1 MPEPYIARRD
11 PEVLLRQLEAEDNSQ
26 HRGRLK
32 IFLGYSSGVGKSFR
46 MLDEG
51 RRRLERGED
60 VVVGALQ
67 PEAPAEVEC
76 LLPRF
81 EVVPMRDV
89 QGIRVM
95 DVPAILRRH
104 PQVCLVDGLAYD
116 NPPGSRNAKRW
127 QDVEEIL
134 EAGISVGTAMN
145 VQYVEER
152 REEIEKIAGKKI
164 TQTVPISFVRTADEI
179 EVVDLPPGMCI
190 SRTGEDG
197 SPEPISPARQKQLS
211 ELREIALL
219 LAADVVDRKL
229 DTYLELKGIE
239 QVWGAQERILVFVA
253 PGIQATRMLQSAR
266 RNADRFHGE
275 MFVVYMNDPEL
286 TPRQRDALE
295 TTMALARKL
304 GAKIIPLDGEDPIVA
319 IMDFAR
325 SHGITQIFARN
336 VGRANWWDRFWG
348 GDIDRLI
355 HKAEGIDIR
364 VFPN

>member
-1 MPEPYIARRD
+1 MPQPYLARRD
-11 PEVLLRQLEAEDNSQ
+11 PEALLRQIQAEDQ
-26 HRGRLK
+26 YQQRGRLK

-67 PEAPAEVEC
+67 PEAPPEVQC
-76 LLPRF
+76 LLPKF
-81 EVVPMRDV
+81 ETVPMKDV

-116 NPPGSRNAKRW
+116 NPPGSRHAKRW
-127 QDVEEIL
+127 QDVEELL

-152 REEIEKIAGKKI
+152 RAEVEGITGRTI

-179 EVVDLPPGMCI
+179 EVVDLPPDMCV
-190 SRTGEDG
+190 SRTAEDG
-197 SPEPISPARQKQLS
+197 KPEPISPARQKQLS

-229 DTYLELKGIE
+229 DSYLELKGIE

-275 MFVVYMNDPEL
+275 MFVAYMNDPEL
-286 TPRQRDALE
+286 TPKQRDALE
-295 TTMALARKL
+295 ATMALARKL
-304 GAKIIPLDGEDPIVA
+304 GAKIIPLDGEDPIVG

-336 VGRANWWDRFWG
+336 INHANWWDRLLG

-355 HKAEGIDIR
+355 RKAEGIDIR
-364 VFPN
+364 VFPD